1 MNKNKNDIFANN
13 LSYYLRKFGYAQNT
27 FADAMNVSEAT
38 VSEWMNGKKFPRIN
52 RLEQMTEIFNCHK
65 SDLIDSPYER
75 DVLDGRI
82 SKCFQNIDQ
91 MLRNLDEK
99 DKLLLLRLIEGAEVV
114 AERLK
119 DEKES

>member
-1 MNKNKNDIFANN
+1 MNKNDIFANN